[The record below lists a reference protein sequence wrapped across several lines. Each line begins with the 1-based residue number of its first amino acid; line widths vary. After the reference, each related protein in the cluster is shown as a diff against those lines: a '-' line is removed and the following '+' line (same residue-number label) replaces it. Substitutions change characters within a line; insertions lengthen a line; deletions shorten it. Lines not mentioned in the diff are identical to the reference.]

1 MSDVKPVDFTVN
13 SFNKMMQAKVI
24 RRGDTGMQI
33 QLKNVFDKLRE
44 DGSCWNRR
52 DMNSP
57 KTLENIEKLVKHLT
71 NGGQVPAIEVQ
82 PRDGG
87 GVVKIDGYCRVEAF
101 KVVDASGIGELWIPI
116 VPFKGDERQALVRI
130 ETSNRDSKLTALE
143 QLDLYQSMRAELR
156 AAGEKGT
163 LQQIADEFGVSR
175 QYVDNILK
183 LGDLDAEGRAL
194 VESGKVSAKDASK
207 ELRKS
212 VEGATAALKKA
223 SAPKPL
229 LPNKALMD
237 DMYIGLTDLFEAI
250 PKQAKLAA
258 AEFLKGERPA
268 GDAVMIP
275 VGELAK
281 LMALKAEGERQI
293 EVAAERRHKKEEAA
307 RQESMANDDLKPE
320 PEPEKTVDS
329 GSDAGQDK
337 PSGDNPYFGKD
348 AVFEFAEPAE
358 GDDPDMSF
366 L

>member
-1 MSDVKPVDFTVN
+1 MSETIGTGVKPVDFSAN
-13 SFNKMMQAKVI
+13 SFNKMVQAKVI

-33 QLKNVFDKLRE
+33 QLKNIFDKQRE

-52 DMNSP
+52 DMKSA
-57 KTLENIEKLVKHLT
+57 KTLENIEKLIKHLT
-71 NGGQVPAIEVQ
+71 SGGQVPPIEVQ

-87 GVVKIDGYCRVEAF
+87 GVVKIDGYCRVEAY
-101 KVVDASGIGELWIPI
+101 KAVDASGIGELWVPI
-116 VPFKGDERQALVRI
+116 MPFKGDERQALVRI

-183 LGDLDAEGRAL
+183 LGDLDTEGRSL

-207 ELRKS
+207 ALRKS
-212 VEGATAALKKA
+212 VEGATEALKKA
-223 SAPKPL
+223 AQPKPL
-229 LPNKALMD
+229 LPSKPLMD
-237 DMYIGLTDLFEAI
+237 DMYIGIGDLFASI
-250 PKQAKLAA
+250 PKQAKVAA
-258 AEFLKGERPA
+258 QNFLKGNGKA
-268 GDAVMIP
+268 TDTVTIP

-293 EVAAERRHKKEEAA
+293 ELVAERRHKRDEQA
-307 RQESMANDDLKPE
+307 RQEGMANDDLKPND
-320 PEPEKTVDS
+320 EPEKVVDL
-329 GSDAGQDK
+329 
-337 PSGDNPYFGKD
+337 
-348 AVFEFAEPAE
+348 EPAPE
-358 GDDPDMSF
+358 QDAKNGDDPDMSF